1 MSGVEAFHHWQAHR
15 DAALLLRE
23 QVRIRGGGRRAE
35 QAPSPPPHTHTHG
48 AHDVAT
54 APVLPVADGAFD
66 LGAGLAKRGHVHTCA
81 NGGGRVQTRALLAT
95 RPSSL
100 QLAPLLADLVP
111 YRHHDAAFQW
121 AAVLVTA
128 PQDPI
133 AAWLARLLAVPGI
146 APPAGPP
153 RWMGTAGI
161 IAGMHNAGDG
171 LLQASTSL
179 LAPEGAGLGVVLR
192 HRAWSAGVDHVVR

>member
-1 MSGVEAFHHWQAHR
+1 M
-15 DAALLLRE
+15 
-23 QVRIRGGGRRAE
+23 
-35 QAPSPPPHTHTHG
+35 
-48 AHDVAT
+48 
-54 APVLPVADGAFD
+54 
-66 LGAGLAKRGHVHTCA
+66 
-81 NGGGRVQTRALLAT
+81 QTRALLAT